1 MFSLW
6 LCHSRQKLWLEIA
19 RTEIFDWDN
28 SSGRQTLVLRKRRCY
43 KNLAVPTKL
52 KKITDFVEVRW
63 NVIWFFGS
71 ASEETLMKGSYV
83 WLMFQLCASTLS
95 QRKKM
100 QMNIFQLKSRSSKR
114 QWYIRPNR
122 RERLGQSRNNLLRSL
137 IFKGFSFEWDEVHCS
152 DEDDECKQKK
162 KTRYLMSFPTAG
174 ASHSTSDIYW
184 CLTSPFSYFPFT
196 PPSLPPPF
204 WVVGFRCPHHPLKLR
219 TTT

>member
-1 MFSLW
+1 MSFAPKTLTRNCSYWNLRLRQQLW
-6 LCHSRQKLWLEIA
+6 TSNFGPEKKKVLQKPGRSIKIKENNGLCWGQMKRNL
-19 RTEIFDWDN
+19 IFWQ
-28 SSGRQTLVLRKRRCY
+28 RELR
-43 KNLAVPTKL
+43 
-52 KKITDFVEVRW
+52 
-63 NVIWFFGS
+63 
-71 ASEETLMKGSYV
+71 ETLMKGSYV

-162 KTRYLMSFPTAG
+162 KKRG
-174 ASHSTSDIYW
+174 I
-184 CLTSPFSYFPFT
+184 
-196 PPSLPPPF
+196 
-204 WVVGFRCPHHPLKLR
+204 
-219 TTT
+219 